1 VKLSAL
7 RIFVD
12 DLGAARAFYGSLLE
26 LPMRDDGAASGYLV
40 FDGGGVRLIV
50 EHVPHDAPSEDRA
63 LIGRF
68 VGVSFEVD
76 DIQRTYERLSHYG
89 VRFTFPPERQGW
101 GGTLA
106 TLADPAGNQ
115 LQLVQYGAS
124 GA

>member
-1 VKLSAL
+1 VKVSAL

-26 LPMRDDGAASGYLV
+26 LPIRDDATASAYLV

-50 EHVPHDAPSEDRA
+50 EEVSHDAPSEDRA

-76 DIQRTYERLSHYG
+76 DIQRTYERLSRNG
-89 VRFTFPPERQGW
+89 VRFTFSPERQAW

-124 GA
+124 GS